1 MITSGCIGQVYFCFN
16 SAGEDATVEDWA
28 VWAKAA
34 PVAQIVSE
42 IDKNKVL
49 ALKSENR
56 IGLILLSGRR
66 VACQFRRQPERLPY
80 NVNAIARDLGDQRRS
95 VSEKAPLQN

>member
-1 MITSGCIGQVYFCFN
+1 MITSGCMGQVYFSFD

-34 PVAQIVSE
+34 LAAQIVSE

-56 IGLILLSGRR
+56 IGLILLSAG
-66 VACQFRRQPERLPY
+66 ASPASLEG
-80 NVNAIARDLGDQRRS
+80 NRS
-95 VSEKAPLQN
+95 GCPTT